1 MKKSQTT
8 LTAIC
13 DLIAAGC
20 LSQAE
25 AARRCD
31 VSVATYWSWISQSQK
46 GNLDFVIAYCEES
59 MTFHEAVKLARKIA
73 LHDVLGKYEQR
84 MHEGTREKV
93 FFQGRPQW
101 KEREDCAGL
110 DDQTVMLLFGTDR
123 WERDANG
130 QRIQLEIVHAP
141 PIAGVIKLLEANF
154 PKQYGQKSTVDINQ
168 RINLG
173 VTTISRQ
180 PKPSLPVE
188 ILPPLPAIS
197 APTVTDDV
205 GDNDGDDLSE
215 LLGEEPQDIQA
226 AYVEIE
232 QPADIQAA
240 DVEIEEPKKDP
251 MVSQPAPAPAPTIV
265 NPRFGALTPEQ
276 AAILGRLR
284 ANIPVTAPQQPNAI
298 VGKFS
303 AVDPD
308 DTDARRVGMGGIPK
322 GGSKIV

>member
-130 QRIQLEIVHAP
+130 QRIQLE
-141 PIAGVIKLLEANF
+141 
-154 PKQYGQKSTVDINQ
+154 
-168 RINLG
+168 INLG